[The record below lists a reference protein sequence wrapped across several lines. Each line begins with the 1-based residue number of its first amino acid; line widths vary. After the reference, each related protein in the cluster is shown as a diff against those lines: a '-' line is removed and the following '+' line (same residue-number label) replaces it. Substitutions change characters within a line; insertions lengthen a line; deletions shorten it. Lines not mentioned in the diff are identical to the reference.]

1 MVVYKID
8 RRGEGVVY
16 KSFSRKEY
24 YNDFWTT
31 RPSPS
36 LPSVLY
42 TCIGLMS
49 SMYKI
54 DRSKF
59 VYVFHIEHMNKA
71 GHVAAA
77 PSPSLS

>member
-1 MVVYKID
+1 
-8 RRGEGVVY
+8 
-16 KSFSRKEY
+16 
-24 YNDFWTT
+24 
-31 RPSPS
+31 
-36 LPSVLY
+36 
-42 TCIGLMS
+42 MS